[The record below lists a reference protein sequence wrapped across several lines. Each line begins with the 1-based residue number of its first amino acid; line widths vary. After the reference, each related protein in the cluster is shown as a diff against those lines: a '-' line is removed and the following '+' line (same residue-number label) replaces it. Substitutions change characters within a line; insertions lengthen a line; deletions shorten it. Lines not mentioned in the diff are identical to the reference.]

1 MAMLL
6 SLAVISVTT
15 VSCNR
20 EDDDSSDTPSVG
32 GFDANGASLAV
43 FSVGE
48 NKTVRFSKGNL
59 QYTTTG
65 SHTVATGGSAPGTW
79 RFAEHQ
85 YDYIGTD
92 NENISNSYTGWIDL
106 FGWATSGWNSG
117 ATYYQPWDTIRNKY
131 GYGPRESGSFDLT
144 GDYANADWG
153 VYNAIS
159 NGGNQPG
166 MWRTLTSEEWD
177 YLLERRAASTVCG
190 RDNARSRQCTV
201 CFVNGIIILPDNFTM
216 PKGVPDLFGTFNGYD
231 LNYSEDQWSKLEAA
245 GAIFLPDHGERYG
258 TNYRSNQSGYWLA
271 SGYSSSYETNASYT
285 DVISSTLP
293 GYRNEGHYVRLV
305 KDCQ

>member
-117 ATYYQPWDTIRNKY
+117 ATCYQPWDTITDKY
-131 GYGPRESGSFDLT
+131 SYGPEETGSFDLT

-153 VYNAIS
+153 VYNSIS
-159 NGGNQPG
+159 NGGNQPS

-190 RDNARSRQCTV
+190 LDNARYRYCTV
-201 CFVNGIIILPDNFTM
+201 CFVEGYIILPDNFSM
-216 PKGVPDLFGTFNGYD
+216 PTGVPDLFGTLNFP
-231 LNYSEDQWSKLEAA
+231 NYSEDQWSKLEAA
-245 GAIFLPDHGERYG
+245 GAIFLPRYG
-258 TNYRSNQSGYWLA
+258 IRYGSNYKSNKTGYWSA
-271 SGYSSSYETNASYT
+271 SGFKSNYETSAYILDNLN
-285 DVISSTLP
+285 IFKIH
-293 GYRNEGHYVRLV
+293 RHEGHYVRLV